1 MEYNNIYENVKNEDL
16 EAATSVTQDI
26 VDYLNVH
33 KTTILAVKLFPEFIT
48 VEELLESYSELQEE
62 MYKLLVA
69 GQMALESELITR
81 DVDSINP
88 NKE

>member
-1 MEYNNIYENVKNEDL
+1 MEINNMYENVKDEHL

-26 VDYLNVH
+26 IDYLNSH
-33 KTTILAVKLFPEFIT
+33 KTTILAVKLFPQFTT
-48 VEELLESYSELQEE
+48 VEELLEAYSELQET

-81 DVDSINP
+81 DIESINP
-88 NKE
+88 DKD

>member
-1 MEYNNIYENVKNEDL
+1 MEIINLYENVKNEDL
-16 EAATSVTQDI
+16 ETANSVTQDI

-33 KTTILAVKLFPEFIT
+33 KTTIIAAKLYPHFIT
-48 VEELLESYSELQEE
+48 VEKLLEAYSELQET

-81 DVDSINP
+81 DIDSINP
-88 NKE
+88 DKE